1 MRTIDVDFEI
11 KRIVDF
17 IHGQMRKS
25 GHKNVVIGLSGGID
39 SAVTL
44 ALCVLALGKEHV
56 HAAMMPYRKSSPASL
71 EDAKEVANQFDVSY
85 SIVDISP
92 MLDAYFD
99 TYEPQADMMR
109 RGNKMARERMSILYD
124 FSAKQKALVAGTG
137 NKSELMIGYCT
148 QYGDNACA
156 FEPIG
161 HLYKTEVVQLAKKLN
176 VPISVI
182 TKQPTADLWEEQTD
196 ENEMG
201 ITYQKL
207 DYILYRLYE
216 LNAPERELKNVC
228 QDEIE
233 LVKKMHR
240 NSEFKRILPPVIE

>member
-25 GHKNVVIGLSGGID
+25 GHENVVIGLSGGID

-56 HAAMMPYRKSSPASL
+56 HAVMMPYRKSSPASL

-109 RGNKMARERMSILYD
+109 RG
-124 FSAKQKALVAGTG
+124 Q
-137 NKSELMIGYCT
+137 
-148 QYGDNACA
+148 
-156 FEPIG
+156 
-161 HLYKTEVVQLAKKLN
+161 
-176 VPISVI
+176 
-182 TKQPTADLWEEQTD
+182 
-196 ENEMG
+196 
-201 ITYQKL
+201 
-207 DYILYRLYE
+207 
-216 LNAPERELKNVC
+216 
-228 QDEIE
+228 
-233 LVKKMHR
+233 
-240 NSEFKRILPPVIE
+240 